1 MQFRRNIVLHYFLET
16 EPIVPYRRA
25 TICISHGAIQPIV
38 IALPLL
44 SARRTS
50 AGDTFYQLVAIA
62 VPTLGNSSFCLP
74 FFHPAR
80 DGTFGPP
87 PSFR

>member
-50 AGDTFYQLVAIA
+50 AGDTFYQFVAIA
-62 VPTLGNSSFCLP
+62 VPTLGNSSLCLP
-74 FFHPAR
+74 FFYPAG
-80 DGTFGPP
+80 DGTFRPP